1 MCRLMLLVDSWCTAA
16 LSTFRND
23 GLNLSSDDD
32 DDDELLGADSDLL
45 PPQQPVFGRFRST
58 PIFSRP
64 AAPLGTA

>member
-1 MCRLMLLVDSWCTAA
+1 MLLVDSWCTTA

-32 DDDELLGADSDLL
+32 DDELLGADSDLL
-45 PPQQPVFGRFRST
+45 PTQQPVFGRFRST

-64 AAPLGTA
+64 AAAPMGTA